1 MKVGKRRLLSIG
13 FMLISIF
20 LVSCQGQEINIGD
33 REGVLEFREL
43 TDYTVFIEEDQDENL
58 IKLYNKNTRQEEVI
72 EGLRGDFSNLQVA
85 LDESF
90 FLVDE
95 GSDLVRTSHLI
106 PLGDPEARRTLRV
119 IGQPLISP
127 DSDKLL
133 IGVDNLGER
142 KFQGELG
149 DQVQGTVDLLVYYI
163 EKGTIRTLIQ
173 AGEDHDYLGL
183 VWDGENRISY
193 RKISEKG
200 QEEKTIKYEAPVEE
214 LLMEAVYSGGQVAIS
229 QIMAYMAEA
238 DFDQL
243 EEIHGE
249 NSSLEFLEWLRDQEI
264 FTQEDIGVLIGR
276 LDDFLGKEYF
286 TYIES
291 LATAYMDAKLEFIKA
306 LADQPEKLE
315 DIGYALNYM
324 RVYDLEGQE
333 IWKDLDKI
341 SKTDELSQEEKELG
355 MDLIHFYTQCSS

>member
-1 MKVGKRRLLSIG
+1 MKVGKRRPLTLGLI
-13 FMLISIF
+13 LISIF
-20 LVSCQGQEINIGD
+20 LVSCQGQEIDIGA
-33 REGVLEFREL
+33 REGVQEFKEL
-43 TDYTVFIEEDQDENL
+43 GDYIVFIEEDQGQGL
-58 IKLYNKNTRQEEVI
+58 VKLYNKNTRQEEAI
-72 EGLRGDFSNLQVA
+72 QDLRGDFSRLQLA
-85 LDESF
+85 PDESF

-95 GSDLVRTSHLI
+95 GEGLVRTSHLI

-163 EKGTIRTLIQ
+163 EKGSIRTLLE

-183 VWDGENRISY
+183 AWDGENRISY
-193 RKISEKG
+193 KKITEKG

-229 QIMAYMAEA
+229 KIMAYMARA

-249 NSSLEFLEWLRDQEI
+249 NSGLEFLEWLRGQEI
-264 FTQEDIGVLIGR
+264 STKEDIGVLIGR
-276 LDDFLGKEYF
+276 LDDFFGKEYF
-286 TYIES
+286 AYIES
-291 LATAYMDAKLEFIKA
+291 LAAAYVDAKLEFIKA
-306 LADQPEKLE
+306 LADHPEKLE

-341 SKTDELSQEEKELG
+341 SKTNELSQEEKELG
-355 MDLIHFYTQCSS
+355 MDLIHFYTQCST